1 MSDIIQLLPASVA
14 NQIAAGEVIQ
24 RPASVI
30 KELVEN
36 SLDAGASR
44 IQVIV
49 TDAGKTCIQVIDNGK
64 GMSETDARMAFER
77 HATSKIRQANDLFA
91 LTTMGFRGEAL
102 ASIAAV
108 AEVELRTRQ
117 ADEELGISVNIAAS
131 HVVSS
136 ESISC
141 PVGANFIVKNLFY
154 NIPARRRFLK
164 SDKTELTNIL
174 TEFQRI
180 ALAHPEISFS
190 LSTSET
196 LLMDLPAGSFRQRI
210 NNVFN
215 RQSLDHALLS
225 VQVDTPIVQ
234 IAGFVGNP
242 ESSKRKNVPQF
253 FFVNGRYMRHP
264 FFAKAVQTA
273 YERLIADGEQTPFFL
288 QLIVDPSKID
298 VNIHPTKTEIKF
310 EDERSIWQ
318 ILLAAVREAL
328 GKFNAIPTI
337 DFDTENR
344 PDIPLFEGGS
354 TNVQPPQIRINP
366 SFNPFDN
373 SASSAAV
380 PSATSSAAVPHTHRY
395 PNTGTSLRPPYTFVD
410 DVLIP
415 NDGPD
420 LFGAPSKAEAKEAT
434 HGADSQTFGDA
445 PTQPSSSI
453 AEGISENMQATV
465 GVSLDD
471 RMVWDPATSDYLLY
485 HGQYMLTPADDG
497 LLVIDAHRAHVR
509 ILYEE
514 YKTLTAE
521 RPLDSQRLLF
531 PQLVTLD
538 ATQSA
543 LLDSMIDD
551 LETLGIVL
559 STLGGGTYSIL
570 AVPTQLEGSDPQ
582 QLLQTIIDDASEN
595 AHDTREQLQHS
606 AAIALARRS
615 AIAVGQHLSN
625 DEMRSLAARLFATTN
640 PNYTPDGKPI
650 LHVVAHNTLL
660 AKG

>member
-117 ADEELGISVNIAAS
+117 ADDELGISVNIAAS

-344 PDIPLFEGGS
+344 PDIPLFEGEAK
-354 TNVQPPQIRINP
+354 NVEPPQIRINP

-373 SASSAAV
+373 SASSAPA
-380 PSATSSAAVPHTHRY
+380 PHTHRY
-395 PNTGTSLRPPYTFVD
+395 PTSGSSQRPPYTFVD
-410 DVLIP
+410 DVLISD
-415 NDGPD
+415 DGPK
-420 LFGAPSKAEAKEAT
+420 LFDAPQKAEVQKQGHQSGT
-434 HGADSQTFGDA
+434 PSFGDT
-445 PTQPSSSI
+445 PTCPTTAASEDASQPAS
-453 AEGISENMQATV
+453 AM

-551 LETLGIVL
+551 LETMGIIL
-559 STLGGGTYSIL
+559 SALGGGTYSIL
-570 AVPTQLEGSDPQ
+570 GIPTQLEGSDPQ